1 MNFILQK
8 NHVLLA
14 LMDFILQVL
23 LEILVH
29 FVEPIVLL
37 VLLLLLVRRAILTL
51 YSPEVIVSVALQ
63 ASTQTERAH
72 AKTAHL
78 IVMFVPLSVPVRHAT
93 LTMGGSTHLPA
104 LVVKQVNTPTE
115 RQRARTAQLTVI
127 LVLLLLV
134 APNASLFIQL
144 IQAAN
149 AQSQVPA
156 VLQLP

>member
-1 MNFILQK
+1 MNLILQK
-8 NHVLLA
+8 THVLLA
-14 LMDFILQVL
+14 LMDFILQAL
-23 LEILVH
+23 LEIIVH
-29 FVEPIVLL
+29 FVEPIVPL

-93 LTMGGSTHLPA
+93 LTMGSTHLPA

-115 RQRARTAQLTVI
+115 RQRARTAQPTVTA
-127 LVLLLLV
+127 VLLPLTALHV
-134 APNASLFIQL
+134 QETT
-144 IQAAN
+144 
-149 AQSQVPA
+149 
-156 VLQLP
+156 

>member
-23 LEILVH
+23 LEILVRIAQ
-29 FVEPIVLL
+29 PIVPL
-37 VLLLLLVRRAILTL
+37 VLLLLLVRNAILTL
-51 YSPEVIVSVALQ
+51 YSPEMIVSVALQ

-104 LVVKQVNTPTE
+104 LVVKQVNTPT
-115 RQRARTAQLTVI
+115 
-127 LVLLLLV
+127 
-134 APNASLFIQL
+134 
-144 IQAAN
+144 
-149 AQSQVPA
+149 
-156 VLQLP
+156 